1 MDNKMSVLGL
11 ILFALVI
18 ADCIYEAVEKP
29 YHNWDMIM
37 YMAAAKSFEE
47 PDPEELHRFTFAELK
62 RSVPEH
68 TYQQLTR
75 SADYRVAIARDSS
88 AFGEQLPFY
97 QIRPIY
103 NGAIYLLYKSGL
115 QLAKATYL
123 VSLLSVL
130 IGICFVFLSIHRRL
144 PNRLMMVVPMAMMV
158 FSVGTLGRYSTPDG
172 MGFMAMCM
180 ISYFYLSRKFHP
192 VLLLAPL
199 IVLIRTDLI
208 LLSLLMVGAVWV
220 TRPGLRRHA
229 LVSGLGCLAVN
240 FSLQTFWGNAG
251 WSTIFYFTFVQK
263 LTHPITAEPQ
273 LTVAQY
279 QAVFS
284 RGLMGLLNDGFFW
297 LFMVLS
303 YLSACYYWKKDW
315 LASFRSWQQS
325 QAAQLSLICLVF
337 AGAHFVLFPAMW
349 LRFFVATYLMAAIS
363 LLLLFHGQQQRSA
376 MHVRSRA
383 AQSTDRVGVSEMP

>member
-1 MDNKMSVLGL
+1 MRSSQRHEHRRRIPVLSGERL
-11 ILFALVI
+11 SPL
-18 ADCIYEAVEKP
+18 Y
-29 YHNWDMIM
+29 N
-37 YMAAAKSFEE
+37 
-47 PDPEELHRFTFAELK
+47 LHRTWPSESYRALYRPE
-62 RSVPEH
+62 RSVIFLWSVVEFP
-68 TYQQLTR
+68 
-75 SADYRVAIARDSS
+75 DSS
-88 AFGEQLPFY
+88 RATIHF
-97 QIRPIY
+97 
-103 NGAIYLLYKSGL
+103 LL
-115 QLAKATYL
+115 QQE
-123 VSLLSVL
+123 V
-130 IGICFVFLSIHRRL
+130 
-144 PNRLMMVVPMAMMV
+144 
-158 FSVGTLGRYSTPDG
+158 
-172 MGFMAMCM
+172 
-180 ISYFYLSRKFHP
+180 
-192 VLLLAPL
+192 
-199 IVLIRTDLI
+199 
-208 LLSLLMVGAVWV
+208 
-220 TRPGLRRHA
+220 
-229 LVSGLGCLAVN
+229 
-240 FSLQTFWGNAG
+240 G